1 MSPAVANFTFL
12 PGAALRRAAA
22 LLCCLLLASGALE
35 LHNLANHHSAIEV
48 GGAFEPTASHP
59 RIPHHLDRSQELREP
74 ACATCALQAQ
84 ARGIRPDPAAPVAPA
99 ELLPQE
105 RPADATPDLA
115 ASPSSVSPRGPPAG

>member
-1 MSPAVANFTFL
+1 MSPSVAHSAFL
-12 PGAALRRAAA
+12 PGAAWRRAAA

-59 RIPHHLDRSQELREP
+59 RIPHHFDRSQELREP

-84 ARGIRPDPAAPVAPA
+84 ARGIRPDSAAPVAPT
-99 ELLPQE
+99 ELLPLE
-105 RPADATPDLA
+105 RPADTAPVLPD
-115 ASPSSVSPRGPPAG
+115 SPSSASPRGPPAG